1 MPFKK
6 GHGPWH
12 KGRKGLYHTSEET
25 KRKLSELRKG
35 AKNPFFGKYHTE
47 ESRRKISEA
56 GKGRQ
61 PWNKGM
67 PHTEEIKRKVSE
79 AQKGV
84 KNPFFG
90 KYHTSETRRKLSEL
104 RKGKHYPKLSMARKG
119 KHYPKLSEALRGK
132 HPTSETRRKLSEAH
146 KNPTE
151 ETRRKISEALKGKP
165 HPTPWLKSK
174 PRSNEV
180 RRKIS
185 EAQKGRVFT
194 EQHKQK
200 LAVAHIEAMKRGCY
214 NIRPN
219 VPEKKFIEICAKYNL
234 PFKYTGDGSYSIER
248 MNPDFVEI
256 NGKKICVEVLGT
268 YWHGPA
274 KPKGNF
280 EKRKQRLVEQGWT
293 VIGIWER
300 ELKKLPE
307 EEIVKRVLDQT
318 NRIRMGRY
326 IIDKEANR

>member
-1 MPFKK
+1 VWFNLFGLFGGIGAMRAGRKAKTLTHNQPIFNRWGSMPFKK

-35 AKNPFFGKYHTE
+35 AKNPFFGKYHT
-47 ESRRKISEA
+47 
-56 GKGRQ
+56 
-61 PWNKGM
+61 
-67 PHTEEIKRKVSE
+67 
-79 AQKGV
+79 
-84 KNPFFG
+84 
-90 KYHTSETRRKLSEL
+90 SETRRKLSEL

-119 KHYPKLSEALRGK
+119 KHYPKL
-132 HPTSETRRKLSEAH
+132 
-146 KNPTE
+146 
-151 ETRRKISEALKGKP
+151 SEALKGKP

>member
-35 AKNPFFGKYHTE
+35 
-47 ESRRKISEA
+47 
-56 GKGRQ
+56 
-61 PWNKGM
+61 
-67 PHTEEIKRKVSE
+67 
-79 AQKGV
+79 
-84 KNPFFG
+84 
-90 KYHTSETRRKLSEL
+90 
-104 RKGKHYPKLSMARKG
+104 KHYPKLSMARKG
-119 KHYPKLSEALRGK
+119 KHYPKL
-132 HPTSETRRKLSEAH
+132 
-146 KNPTE
+146 
-151 ETRRKISEALKGKP
+151 SEALKGKP